1 MVLLTEER
9 ESRLE
14 IPNSYD
20 DKSMRTALNAR
31 VALRAPA
38 VSLASQVTGLVQL
51 VLILARAGTNQST
64 DAYFYL
70 FNVGLVPIQCIIVGM
85 MYPSLLNDRG
95 MSRAGLAR
103 IRWLTPA
110 LGLVFVTGGALWLT
124 ERDRLPVD
132 LIVLAVLSGLNAL
145 VQALLWFKAVAA
157 QAGGN
162 ALWISGVALPANIL
176 AVVALAYPWKSPPAA
191 MTVMVGALLVGNLG
205 LLVAMTR
212 RKVGTAVL
220 DSVPLVAPSRSG
232 PFWFLGKS
240 TVGYLGQ
247 IFLQSLAVLLPASG
261 VTFLNIGVKIVSSV
275 SATFV
280 NATMP
285 SLVHRST
292 DSPHSARQFLRLT
305 VVVVS
310 LGGAALVAG
319 TWIIWPSLLRPAIVV
334 ALWLI
339 ASSASAIAAQMSY
352 RFLTPQMSTR
362 TILVV
367 TAVVAL
373 TALSSRGAG
382 FDLTVALCAYATI
395 DAASALLLLLPLR
408 DRTMS
413 LLLGGV
419 VAGLASTWITAYL

>member
-1 MVLLTEER
+1 
-9 ESRLE
+9 
-14 IPNSYD
+14 
-20 DKSMRTALNAR
+20 
-31 VALRAPA
+31 
-38 VSLASQVTGLVQL
+38 
-51 VLILARAGTNQST
+51 
-64 DAYFYL
+64 
-70 FNVGLVPIQCIIVGM
+70 
-85 MYPSLLNDRG
+85 
-95 MSRAGLAR
+95 
-103 IRWLTPA
+103 
-110 LGLVFVTGGALWLT
+110 
-124 ERDRLPVD
+124 
-132 LIVLAVLSGLNAL
+132 
-145 VQALLWFKAVAA
+145 
-157 QAGGN
+157 
-162 ALWISGVALPANIL
+162 
-176 AVVALAYPWKSPPAA
+176 
-191 MTVMVGALLVGNLG
+191 
-205 LLVAMTR
+205 
-212 RKVGTAVL
+212 
-220 DSVPLVAPSRSG
+220 
-232 PFWFLGKS
+232 
-240 TVGYLGQ
+240 
-247 IFLQSLAVLLPASG
+247 
-261 VTFLNIGVKIVSSV
+261 V

-373 TALSSRGAG
+373 TALSSRGTG